1 MAAMMLA
8 ALLAGAAAPVE
19 VLRWPT
25 AEATQGAVAD
35 RRHVYAIGNNA
46 IGKYDK
52 RTGRRIAAWTGPRAL
67 FPHINSCAV
76 AGTRLVC
83 AASNYPAVPQA
94 SSVEIF
100 DTRRMVH
107 IESRALPPLPGS
119 LTFLYPRRGG
129 WWAGLANYD
138 GRGGVPGRDHRATL
152 ILTLDTR
159 FVPVASWLLPATVLE
174 RMAPYSVSGGVEASN
189 GLLYLSGHDRP
200 ELYRMR
206 LPRAGTV
213 LEHAGTLAWST
224 QGQAVGRDGND
235 PQLIWSIDRTSR
247 DVVATRVSIGEM
259 AGRR

>member
-1 MAAMMLA
+1 ML
-8 ALLAGAAAPVE
+8 ALLAAVAVE

-25 AEATQGAVAD
+25 VEATQGAVAD
-35 RRHVYAIGNNA
+35 RRHVYAIGNNV

-52 RTGRRIAAWTGPRAL
+52 RTGRRVAAWTGPRTL

-76 AGTRLVC
+76 TGTRLVC

-94 SSVEIF
+94 NSVEIF

-107 IESRALPPLPGS
+107 VGSRALPPMPGS
-119 LTFLYPRRGG
+119 LTFLYPKRGG

-152 ILTLDTR
+152 LLTLDAR

-174 RMAPYSVSGGVEASN
+174 WMAPYSVSGGVEGSD

-206 LPRAGTV
+206 LPKAGTV
-213 LEHAGTLAWST
+213 LEHAGTLGWPT
-224 QGQAVGRDGND
+224 QGQAIGRDGVD
-235 PQLIWSIDRTSR
+235 RTLIWSIDRASR
-247 DVVATRVSIGEM
+247 DVVATRM
-259 AGRR
+259 ASDEAHRLADPR

>member
-1 MAAMMLA
+1 MGLVLA

-52 RTGRRIAAWTGPRAL
+52 RTGRRVAAWTGERAL

-76 AGTRLVC
+76 TGARLVC

-107 IESRALPPLPGS
+107 VASRALPPLPGS

-152 ILTLDTR
+152 ILMLDAR
-159 FVPVASWLLPATVLE
+159 FAPVGSWLLPATVLE
-174 RMAPYSVSGGVEASN
+174 RMAPYSVSGGMGGSDR
-189 GLLYLSGHDRP
+189 LLYLSGHDRP
-200 ELYRMR
+200 ELYRIR

-213 LEHAGTLAWST
+213 LEHVGTLPWPT
-224 QGQAVGRDGND
+224 QGQAIGHDGSD
-235 PQLIWSIDRTSR
+235 PKLIWSIDRARR
-247 DVVATRVSIGEM
+247 DVVATRMSSDDT
-259 AGRR
+259 AAPR